1 MFIKKTVILCIFVLN
16 CSINIEQMTV
26 LLGVFN
32 REDLSDTTAYNV
44 QQYLTHPSH
53 SIDEVHDTNDVGLL
67 KLGKKIVYTR
77 HIQAV
82 CLPRQGAL
90 K

>member
-1 MFIKKTVILCIFVLN
+1 MFTFVLN

-32 REDLSDTTAYNV
+32 IEDLSDSTAYNV
-44 QQYLTHPSH
+44 LQYLAHPSH
-53 SIDEVHDTNDVGLL
+53 SIDEVHDTNDIGLL
-67 KLGKKIVYTR
+67 KLGQKIKYTS

-82 CLPRQGAL
+82 CLPKQGDL

>member
-1 MFIKKTVILCIFVLN
+1 MFIKKTVFLCIFVLN

-67 KLGKKIVYTR
+67 KLGKKIVYTS